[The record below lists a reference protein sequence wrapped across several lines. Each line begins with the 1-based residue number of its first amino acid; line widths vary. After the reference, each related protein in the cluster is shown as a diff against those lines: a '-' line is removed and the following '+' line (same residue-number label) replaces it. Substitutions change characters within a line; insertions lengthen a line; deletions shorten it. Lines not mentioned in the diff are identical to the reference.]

1 MGTDPN
7 TQNLEPEPQNLLSA
21 KIVLVTGS
29 TRGLGRT
36 IAEWLAR
43 DGADIVVSG
52 READA
57 VAESVDAMEMLGSR
71 TVGITADLSRVDEA
85 HRLAREALAAVS
97 QVDILV
103 NNAGMSIRGNFW
115 EVTDEDWDY
124 QVNVNVRSPFILAQ
138 EMAKQMIDHGIH
150 GRIVNIST
158 IGVHACH
165 KDAAVY
171 NLAKAGVEA
180 MTRNMAFE
188 LGRFGI
194 SVNCVAPGNIAIRP
208 GTVPQPWFERAAKAI
223 PYGRLGQ
230 AEDIA
235 AAVRFFCLPESGF
248 TTGQTLL
255 VDGAHDSYLNEF
267 MPEGMDLYGERI
279 DPLSRR

>member
-1 MGTDPN
+1 MKG
-7 TQNLEPEPQNLLSA
+7 QGMSGALA
-21 KIVLVTGS
+21 GKWALVTGS

-36 IAEWLAR
+36 IAEWLAKE
-43 DGADIVVSG
+43 GASIIVSG
-52 READA
+52 RDEEP
-57 VAESVDAMEMLGSR
+57 VAESVAAIKAIGPDAIGM
-71 TVGITADLSRVDEA
+71 TADLADHAEA
-85 HRLAREALAAVS
+85 HRLAEDALAAVS
-97 QVDILV
+97 QIDILV

-115 EVTDEDWDY
+115 DVTDDEWEY
-124 QVNVNVRSPFILAQ
+124 QVNVNVRSPYILAQ
-138 EMAKQMIDHGIH
+138 HMAKQMIDKGIR

-188 LGRFGI
+188 LGPYGI

-208 GTVPQPWFERAAKAI
+208 GQTEQPWFADAARAI
-223 PYGRLGQ
+223 PYGRIGH

-235 AAVRFFCLPESGF
+235 AAVKFFCLPESGF

-255 VDGAHDSYLNEF
+255 VDGAHDSYL
-267 MPEGMDLYGERI
+267 PERI
-279 DPLSRR
+279 P

>member
-1 MGTDPN
+1 MSPGALRGTW
-7 TQNLEPEPQNLLSA
+7 A
-21 KIVLVTGS
+21 LVTGS

-36 IAEWLAR
+36 TAEWLAR
-43 DGADIVVSG
+43 EGAAIVVSG
-52 READA
+52 REDGP
-57 VAESVDAMEMLGSR
+57 VDASVAAIRALGAEAI
-71 TVGITADLSRVDEA
+71 GLTADLSDHREA
-85 HRLAREALAAVS
+85 HRLAEAALAAVP
-97 QVDILV
+97 QINILV

-115 EVTDEDWDY
+115 EVSDEDWEY
-124 QVNVNVRSPFILAQ
+124 QININLRSPYILAQ
-138 EMAKQMIDHGIH
+138 HLARQMIDRSIR

-188 LGRFGI
+188 LGPYGI

-208 GTVPQPWFERAAKAI
+208 GMTEQPWFEDAARAI
-223 PYGRLGQ
+223 PYGRLGH

-235 AAVRFFCLPESGF
+235 AAVKFFCLPETGF

-255 VDGAHDSYLNEF
+255 VDGAHDSYLTEV
-267 MPEGMDLYGERI
+267 MPQKGEAGPTPAPVRGT
-279 DPLSRR
+279 PKRTG

>member
-1 MGTDPN
+1 MSTGK
-7 TQNLEPEPQNLLSA
+7 LA
-21 KIVLVTGS
+21 GMWALVTGS

-36 IAEWLAR
+36 TAEWLAR
-43 DGADIVVSG
+43 EGAAIIVSG
-52 READA
+52 RETGP
-57 VAESVDAMEMLGSR
+57 VEESVAAIRALGVDS
-71 TVGITADLSRVDEA
+71 VGLTADLSDHREA
-85 HRLAREALAAVS
+85 HRLADAALASVP
-97 QVDILV
+97 QIDILV

-115 EVTDEDWDY
+115 DVTDDEWEY
-124 QVNVNVRSPFILAQ
+124 QVNVNVRAPYILAQ
-138 EMAKQMIDHGIH
+138 HVARQMIERSIR

-188 LGRFGI
+188 LGPYGI

-208 GTVPQPWFERAAKAI
+208 GATEQPWFEDAARAI
-223 PYGRLGQ
+223 PYGRLGR

-235 AAVRFFCLPESGF
+235 AAVTFFCLPESGF

-255 VDGAHDSYLNEF
+255 VDGAHDSYLTEV
-267 MPEGMDLYGERI
+267 MPRKGEAGPAPAPVQITGRK
-279 DPLSRR
+279 S

>member
-1 MGTDPN
+1 MSTGA
-7 TQNLEPEPQNLLSA
+7 LSGKWA
-21 KIVLVTGS
+21 LVTGS

-36 IAEWLAR
+36 TAEWLAR
-43 DGADIVVSG
+43 EGASIIVSG
-52 READA
+52 RDEEPVADS
-57 VAESVDAMEMLGSR
+57 VAAIEQLGVDAI
-71 TVGITADLSRVDEA
+71 GITADLSDHQDAHQLAEA
-85 HRLAREALAAVS
+85 AIAAVP

-115 EVTDEDWDY
+115 DVTDEEWEY
-124 QVNVNVRSPFILAQ
+124 QVNVNVRSPYILAQ
-138 EMAKQMIDHGIH
+138 HVARHMIERTIR

-188 LGRFGI
+188 LGPYGI

-208 GTVPQPWFERAAKAI
+208 GTTEQPWFEDAARAI
-223 PYGRLGQ
+223 PYGRVGQ

-235 AAVRFFCLPESGF
+235 AAVKFFCLPETGF

-255 VDGAHDSYLNEF
+255 VDGAHDSYLTEV
-267 MPEGMDLYGERI
+267 MPKSGEAGPMPKAVDI
-279 DPLSRR
+279 RRKM